1 MTSKHD
7 PLDLTTLEAV
17 HRLLTETEFATAAD
31 LAERVGPTLPRS
43 DAGAA
48 APAEPAGIAVEGGA
62 ALPRRR

>member
-1 MTSKHD
+1 MASKHEH
-7 PLDLTTLEAV
+7 LDLPTLEAV

-31 LAERVGPTLPRS
+31 LAGRVGSALPSS

-48 APAEPAGIAVEGGA
+48 APPAPAAIALDGGA